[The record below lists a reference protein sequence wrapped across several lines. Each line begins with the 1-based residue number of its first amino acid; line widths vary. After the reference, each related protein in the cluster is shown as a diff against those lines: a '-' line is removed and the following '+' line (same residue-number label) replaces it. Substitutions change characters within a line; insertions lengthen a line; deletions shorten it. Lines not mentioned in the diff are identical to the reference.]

1 MGRGGKV
8 KEEKVLRDL
17 LNSNELHEYVE
28 TLLKEQ
34 TEEIINLIRTEMNTF
49 AVSEDLE
56 SKFENERE
64 INNELTLEIN
74 ELKKEN
80 ELYKKMIEDNTSEN
94 KTLKLKV
101 EDAETEKLQLNAEK
115 EKIENNLNN
124 IKQQILCEKEE
135 KEIALKKANEYEKNF
150 KIAENIYALY
160 QKIPENIKQRVSN
173 IFKGGNRYS
182 FIVAVSDW
190 NNIEG
195 LWGFVKRR
203 IIEEDA
209 EGISELIDLFSN
221 SFELFSLINANTRY
235 VLLKPTVGEH
245 FDSDKHSI
253 KGIKT
258 DGQIEKVLL
267 NGIYDVEMKRTIFK
281 AVVEVGEIGERN
293 GYNINK

>member
-1 MGRGGKV
+1 M
-8 KEEKVLRDL
+8 KEEKVLSEL

-28 TLLKEQ
+28 TLLNEQ
-34 TEEIINLIRTEMNTF
+34 TEKIINSVRTEMNTF

-56 SKFENERE
+56 SKFENERK

-80 ELYKKMIEDNTSEN
+80 ELYKKMIEDNALEN
-94 KTLKLKV
+94 KALKLKV
-101 EDAETEKLQLNAEK
+101 EEAEKEKIQLNAEK
-115 EKIENNLNN
+115 E
-124 IKQQILCEKEE
+124 
-135 KEIALKKANEYEKNF
+135 IALEKANEYEKNF

-160 QKIPENIKQRVSN
+160 QKIPENIKQRMNN

-195 LWGFVKRR
+195 LWEFVKRR

-235 VLLKPTVGEH
+235 VLLKPTAGER

-267 NGIYDVEMKRTIFK
+267 NGIYDMEMKKIIFK
-281 AVVEVGEIGERN
+281 SVVEVG
-293 GYNINK
+293 

>member
-1 MGRGGKV
+1 M